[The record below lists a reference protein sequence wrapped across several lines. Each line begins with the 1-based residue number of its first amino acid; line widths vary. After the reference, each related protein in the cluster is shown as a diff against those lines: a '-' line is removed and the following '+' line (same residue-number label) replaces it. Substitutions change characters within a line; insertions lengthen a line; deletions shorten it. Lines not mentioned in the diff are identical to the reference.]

1 MTSSGLLIP
10 PDQGGVPDAVDSAFQ
25 LTGDHRITVV
35 PGTVVRVLVDR
46 SVRSLEAANPW
57 RPCNVSKANGC
68 TTAQHAPPKTTLIY
82 SAKVLPSNRCS
93 NNLEA
98 WRHSQVSKPR

>member
-1 MTSSGLLIP
+1 M
-10 PDQGGVPDAVDSAFQ
+10 
-25 LTGDHRITVV
+25 

-68 TTAQHAPPKTTLIY
+68 TTVQHVPPRTTMNY
-82 SAKVLPSNRCS
+82 SAKVLRSNRCS
-93 NNLEA
+93 NNIEA